1 MIFCN
6 FAVNKEI
13 ITFNYSI
20 KTKKIMKKYIVLCAG
35 ICAAM
40 AFTSCKSSESAYKQ
54 AYLKAKAQDE
64 AQQRQ
69 QEPVVQQQEQTVVTP
84 LQERPATQ
92 TQVVDNADNIRVRQE
107 SVTVVSGAGLKNFS
121 VVVGSFSLKANA
133 EGLQQ
138 NLRNSGYDAQ
148 IVLNQAVSPAMYRVV
163 ATTFDS
169 KLDAA
174 NSRDALQDKYPG
186 AWLLYAK

>member
-1 MIFCN
+1 
-6 FAVNKEI
+6 
-13 ITFNYSI
+13 
-20 KTKKIMKKYIVLCAG
+20 MKKYIVLCAG
-35 ICAAM
+35 LCAAM

-64 AQQRQ
+64 AQAQQRQ
-69 QEPVVQQQEQTVVTP
+69 QEPQTQQVEQTVVTP
-84 LQERPATQ
+84 LQERPVTQ

-107 SVTVVSGAGLKNFS
+107 SVSVISGSGLKNFS

-138 NLRNSGYDAQ
+138 TLRNAGYDAQ
-148 IVLNQAVSPAMYRVV
+148 IVLISAVSPAMYRVV

-174 NSRDALQDKYPG
+174 SSRDALQDKYPG

>member
-1 MIFCN
+1 
-6 FAVNKEI
+6 
-13 ITFNYSI
+13 
-20 KTKKIMKKYIVLCAG
+20 MKKYIVLCAG
-35 ICAAM
+35 LCVAM

-69 QEPVVQQQEQTVVTP
+69 QEQTVVQEVQQSQQPVVTP
-84 LQERPATQ
+84 LEERSTAQ
-92 TQVVDNADNIRVRQE
+92 TRVVDNADNIRVRQE
-107 SVTVVSGAGLKNFS
+107 TVSVVSGSGLKAFS

-138 NLRNSGYDAQ
+138 TLRNAGYDAQ

-169 KLDAA
+169 KLEAA
-174 NSRDALQDKYPG
+174 SSRDALQDKYPG
-186 AWLLYAK
+186 AWLLYAQ